1 MSSWAPLG
9 AGEEEAAETGAT
21 RMSAGEGTTRTSA
34 VGTVAAGARGAIVV
48 DVAAVVGAD
57 EGADTGMGA
66 MGIGV
71 AKA

>member
-1 MSSWAPLG
+1 
-9 AGEEEAAETGAT
+9 
-21 RMSAGEGTTRTSA
+21 MSAGEGTTRTSA